1 MSTLDI
7 AFACTYI
14 YILTSLEWVLVAV
27 DHENVLP
34 PWFSVKF
41 IYIKIVFLLS
51 LNKILHKNNFNLKSF
66 FLTSI
71 KDKVAYFSHCKL
83 NSGMQILW
91 YRGYWQTSS
100 YSESQIPALFL
111 FIAPWHVWSRVP
123 YMKLGLFSIIL
134 GVFVRILLTCD
145 FKSKISLWVRWHN
158 KESWSMIAMV
168 SLFRW
173 LFTHDNVKVRNI
185 CDKNTKEFFPCPKQV
200 WDSQTVVWYSHW
212 KRIGVNSQFHDPIP
226 ILWDWVLECL
236 NNRSEIGA
244 ATPRNADFKGF
255 HTFEFPSLYFAPED
269 YYIVTFSSPLFFNFF
284 S

>member
-1 MSTLDI
+1 M
-7 AFACTYI
+7 
-14 YILTSLEWVLVAV
+14 
-27 DHENVLP
+27 
-34 PWFSVKF
+34 
-41 IYIKIVFLLS
+41 S

-111 FIAPWHVWSRVP
+111 FIAPWHVRSRVP

-185 CDKNTKEFFPCPKQV
+185 CDKNTKEFFPARNKFEILKR
-200 WDSQTVVWYSHW
+200 WYGTV
-212 KRIGVNSQFHDPIP
+212 IGKELGSIHNSMIQFRSFGIGFWNAPFPCSGNRPPLVEFSIP
-226 ILWDWVLECL
+226 M
-236 NNRSEIGA
+236 
-244 ATPRNADFKGF
+244 
-255 HTFEFPSLYFAPED
+255 
-269 YYIVTFSSPLFFNFF
+269 
-284 S
+284 